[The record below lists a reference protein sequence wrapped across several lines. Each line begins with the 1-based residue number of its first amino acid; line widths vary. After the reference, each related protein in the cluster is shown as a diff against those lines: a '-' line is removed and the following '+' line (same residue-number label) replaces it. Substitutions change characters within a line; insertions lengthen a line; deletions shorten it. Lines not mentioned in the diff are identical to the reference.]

1 MTSFT
6 APRNS
11 LGALD
16 ADAAAALVSAAAD
29 VTLVVDEEGVIH
41 DIAIA
46 NDDLARDLEGQ
57 APWLGRAWADTV
69 AEDSRPKVA
78 ELLRD
83 LRAGAPTRWRHVN
96 HVTSSGE
103 HVPIMVSAIR
113 IAGGPRAIVF
123 GRDLRPISTLQQRLV
138 EAQASMERDYSRLR
152 QAETRYRLLFQTATE
167 PVLIVEA
174 ATGRVVEANPA
185 AVGMLGQ
192 TGRRPV
198 GAPLLDLFE
207 PASRDA
213 VEMMLASVRATGR
226 GDDVTA
232 RTAAGQRDVVVSA
245 TLFRQDGTTL
255 FLLRLLHTLAEG
267 TAVVLPKPKS
277 KLLKLIDSVPDAFV
291 VTDNDGR
298 VITANAAFLE
308 MTQLAAEEQARGETL
323 DRWLGRSG
331 VDLDVLLATLR
342 GGGPVRLFS
351 TVLRGAFGATTEVE
365 ISAVAMMNGGKPSF
379 GFAIRDVGRRRVAQ
393 PQPGVAATRSVEQLT
408 ELIGRV
414 PLKDLVREAT
424 DVIERLC
431 IEAALEL
438 TNDNR
443 ASAAEMLGL
452 SRQSLYVKLRR
463 YGLIGPDDG
472 SEGA

>member
-1 MTSFT
+1 MSFT

-16 ADAAAALVSAAAD
+16 ADAAAVLVSAAAD
-29 VTLVVDEEGVIH
+29 VTLVVDEDGVIR
-41 DIAIA
+41 DMAISS
-46 NDDLARDLEGQ
+46 DELARDLDGQ
-57 APWLGRAWADTV
+57 APWLGRAWRDTV
-69 AEDSRPKVA
+69 AEDSQPKVE

-83 LRAGAPTRWRHVN
+83 VRSDNATRWRHVN
-96 HVTSSGE
+96 QVSVSGA
-103 HVPIMVSAIR
+103 HVPVLVSAIR
-113 IAGGPRAIVF
+113 IGGDRTVVF
-123 GRDLRPISTLQQRLV
+123 GRDLRAISTLQQRLV
-138 EAQASMERDYSRLR
+138 EAQASLERDYSRLR

-167 PVLIVEA
+167 PVLVVDA
-174 ATGRVVEANPA
+174 ASGRIVEANPA
-185 AVGMLGQ
+185 AVGLFGQ
-192 TGRRPV
+192 GSRRPV
-198 GAPLLDLFE
+198 GTALLELFE
-207 PASRDA
+207 PASREA
-213 VEMMLASVRATGR
+213 LEMLLASVRATGR

-232 RTAAGQRDVVVSA
+232 RTAADQRDVVVSA
-245 TLFRQDGTTL
+245 ALFRQDGTTL
-255 FLLRLLHTLAEG
+255 FLVRLIQTLAEG
-267 TAVVLPKPKS
+267 TAVILPKQKS

-291 VTDNDGR
+291 VTDHDGR

-351 TVLRGAFGATTEVE
+351 TSLRGAFGATTDIE

-393 PQPGVAATRSVEQLT
+393 PQPGAAATRSVEQLT

-414 PLKDLVREAT
+414 PLRDLVREAT

-472 SEGA
+472 GEGD

>member
-1 MTSFT
+1 VTSFT

-308 MTQLAAEEQARGETL
+308 MTQLAAEEQARGE
-323 DRWLGRSG
+323 WGGRYRKS
-331 VDLDVLLATLR
+331 
-342 GGGPVRLFS
+342 
-351 TVLRGAFGATTEVE
+351 
-365 ISAVAMMNGGKPSF
+365 I
-379 GFAIRDVGRRRVAQ
+379 
-393 PQPGVAATRSVEQLT
+393 
-408 ELIGRV
+408 
-414 PLKDLVREAT
+414 
-424 DVIERLC
+424 
-431 IEAALEL
+431 
-438 TNDNR
+438 
-443 ASAAEMLGL
+443 
-452 SRQSLYVKLRR
+452 
-463 YGLIGPDDG
+463 
-472 SEGA
+472 

>member
-1 MTSFT
+1 MSFT

-16 ADAAAALVSAAAD
+16 ADAAAVLVSAAAD
-29 VTLVVDEEGVIH
+29 VTLVVDEDGVIR
-41 DIAIA
+41 DIAFSS
-46 NDDLARDLEGQ
+46 DELARDLDGQ
-57 APWLGRAWADTV
+57 APWLGRAWRDTV
-69 AEDSRPKVA
+69 AEDSQPKVE

-83 LRAGAPTRWRHVN
+83 VRSDNATRWRHVN
-96 HVTSSGE
+96 QVSVSGA
-103 HVPIMVSAIR
+103 HVPVLVSAIR
-113 IAGGPRAIVF
+113 IGGDRTVVF
-123 GRDLRPISTLQQRLV
+123 GRDLRAISTLQQRLV
-138 EAQASMERDYSRLR
+138 EAQASLERDYSRLR

-167 PVLIVEA
+167 PVLVVDA
-174 ATGRVVEANPA
+174 ASGRIVEANPA
-185 AVGMLGQ
+185 AVGLFGQ
-192 TGRRPV
+192 GSRRPV
-198 GAPLLDLFE
+198 GTALLELFE
-207 PASRDA
+207 PASREA
-213 VEMMLASVRATGR
+213 LEMLLASVRATGR

-232 RTAAGQRDVVVSA
+232 RTAADRRDVVVSA
-245 TLFRQDGTTL
+245 ALFRQDGTTL
-255 FLLRLLHTLAEG
+255 FLVRLIQTLAEG
-267 TAVVLPKPKS
+267 TAVILPKQKS

-291 VTDNDGR
+291 VTDHDGR

-342 GGGPVRLFS
+342 GGGPIRLFS
-351 TVLRGAFGATTEVE
+351 TSLRGAFGATTDVE

-379 GFAIRDVGRRRVAQ
+379 GFAIRDVGRRRATQ
-393 PQPGVAATRSVEQLT
+393 PQPGAAATRSVEQLT

-463 YGLIGPDDG
+463 YGLISPDDG
-472 SEGA
+472 GEGD

>member
-1 MTSFT
+1 MSFT
-6 APRNS
+6 APENS

-29 VTLVVDEEGVIH
+29 VALVVDEGGLIR
-41 DIAIA
+41 DMAISSEE
-46 NDDLARDLEGQ
+46 LARDLDGQ

-83 LRAGAPTRWRHVN
+83 VRSGSATRWRHVN
-96 HVTSSGE
+96 QVSASGAP
-103 HVPIMVSAIR
+103 VPVLVSAIR
-113 IAGGPRAIVF
+113 IGDDRIVVF
-123 GRDLRPISTLQQRLV
+123 GRDLRAISSLQQRLI
-138 EAQASMERDYSRLR
+138 EAQASLERDYSRLR
-152 QAETRYRLLFQTATE
+152 QAETRYRLLFQTAAE
-167 PVLIVEA
+167 PVLIVDA
-174 ATGRVVEANPA
+174 ASGRIVEANPA
-185 AVGMLGQ
+185 AVGLFGQ
-192 TGRRPV
+192 GPRRPV
-198 GAPLLDLFE
+198 GAALLDLFE
-207 PASRDA
+207 PASREA
-213 VEMMLASVRATGR
+213 LGMLLASVRVTGR

-232 RTAAGQRDVVVSA
+232 RTAVDQRDVVVSA
-245 TLFRQDGTTL
+245 TLFRQDGITL
-255 FLLRLLHTLAEG
+255 FLVRLVHTLAQG
-267 TAVVLPKPKS
+267 TAVILPKQKS

-291 VTDNDGR
+291 VTDNEGR

-308 MTQLAAEEQARGETL
+308 MAQLAAEEQARGETL

-351 TVLRGAFGATTEVE
+351 TSLRGTLGATTDVE
-365 ISAVAMMNGGKPSF
+365 ISAVTVMNGGKPSF
-379 GFAIRDVGRRRVAQ
+379 GFAIRDVGRRSAAQ

-424 DVIERLC
+424 DMIERLC

-472 SEGA
+472 SEGE

>member
-1 MTSFT
+1 MSFT

-16 ADAAAALVSAAAD
+16 ADAAAVLVSAAAD
-29 VTLVVDEEGVIH
+29 VTLVVDEDGVIR
-41 DIAIA
+41 DIAFSS
-46 NDDLARDLEGQ
+46 DELARDLDGQ
-57 APWLGRAWADTV
+57 APWLGRAWIDTV
-69 AEDSRPKVA
+69 AEDSQPKVT

-83 LRAGAPTRWRHVN
+83 VRSGNATRWRHVN
-96 HVTSSGE
+96 QVSVSGE
-103 HVPIMVSAIR
+103 HVPVLVSAIR
-113 IAGGPRAIVF
+113 IAGGSRAIVF
-123 GRDLRPISTLQQRLV
+123 GRDLRAISSLQQRLV
-138 EAQASMERDYSRLR
+138 ETQASMERDYSRLR
-152 QAETRYRLLFQTATE
+152 QAETRYRLLFQTAVE
-167 PVLIVEA
+167 PVLIVDA
-174 ATGRVVEANPA
+174 ASGRVVEANPA
-185 AVGMLGQ
+185 AAGMLGQ
-192 TGRRPV
+192 AGRRPV
-198 GAPLLDLFE
+198 GSALLDMFE
-207 PASRDA
+207 QASREP
-213 VEMMLASVRATGR
+213 VNMLLASVRATGR
-226 GDDVTA
+226 GDDVAA
-232 RTAAGQRDVVVSA
+232 RTATDQRDVVVSA

-255 FLLRLLHTLAEG
+255 FLVRLVHTLAEG
-267 TAVVLPKPKS
+267 TAVVLPKHKS

-291 VTDNDGR
+291 VTDHEGR

-308 MTQLAAEEQARGETL
+308 MTQLASEEQAKGETL

-342 GGGPVRLFS
+342 GGGPIRLFS
-351 TVLRGAFGATTEVE
+351 TALRGAFGASTDVE
-365 ISAVAMMNGGKPSF
+365 ISAVTIMNGGKPSF
-379 GFAIRDVGRRRVAQ
+379 GFAIRDVGRRRAAQ

-472 SEGA
+472 SEGD